1 MSINDSVSE
10 QLKQAMRDRDTKRT
24 SALRNIRAGF
34 LMAMKED
41 GSATLEDPRAVEVL
55 RRLAKQRAESIE
67 AYTSGGR
74 EDLASEERTELI
86 ILESF
91 LPRLADAAQT
101 RAWVEEAIASTGA
114 QSARER
120 GKVMAA
126 LMKAHKADLDG
137 KIATQNVSE
146 LLP

>member
-1 MSINDSVSE
+1 MSIVDTVSE
-10 QLKQAMRDRDTKRT
+10 QLKQSMRDRDAART
-24 SALRNIRAGF
+24 SALRNIRAAF

-41 GSATLEDPRAVEVL
+41 GSATLDDVKAVEAL
-55 RRLAKQRAESIE
+55 RKLAKQRLESID
-67 AYTSGGR
+67 AYTAGGR
-74 EDLASEERTELI
+74 EDLAVVERQELAVI
-86 ILESF
+86 ETF

-101 RAWVEEAIASTGA
+101 RAWVEEAIAATGA
-114 QSARER
+114 TGARDK

-137 KIATQNVSE
+137 KIANQIVGE